1 MDRAPL
7 AIGAGLGVA
16 VLILLAS
23 QASAEPRPR
32 TRKRNLPTSPPQTK
46 TSPPATPINPSAH
59 PRPEPLGTDPEAHDD
74 QTALARML
82 ESETAI
88 FRERVVVGW
97 IAAERAKRLKI
108 SVFQELTGR
117 AAVYGRQ
124 VVGDEIRY
132 ASTRLPPTAESRALA
147 RDILA
152 GIVRPSEE
160 IRGRG
165 LSPWV
170 ELRYP
175 KRNDPALVESR
186 AAHLLRLQT
195 PLGKHGDFGGI
206 WGRVIRSNWFLY
218 SRRAP
223 ILKVRAGDGSA
234 LAALDSVPLVPA
246 LDTENT

>member
-1 MDRAPL
+1 M
-7 AIGAGLGVA
+7 
-16 VLILLAS
+16 LILLAS
-23 QASAEPRPR
+23 QASAEARP
-32 TRKRNLPTSPPQTK
+32 TTKKRKIPTPPPSPK
-46 TSPPATPINPSAH
+46 TSPPTPTNPPAQS
-59 PRPEPLGTDPEAHDD
+59 RPEPLGTDPEAHDN

-108 SVFQELTGR
+108 SLFQELTGR
-117 AAVYGRQ
+117 AAVYGPQ

-147 RDILA
+147 RDILG

-160 IRGRG
+160 IRARG

-170 ELRYP
+170 ELRPP
-175 KRNDPALVESR
+175 KRNDPALLESR

-206 WGRVIRSNWFLY
+206 WGRVVRSNWFLY

-223 ILKVRAGDGSA
+223 ILKVGAGDGSA